1 MKRTKGATTM
11 GRMTTAMW
19 WSGLILLFASGLL
32 FGLAVAN
39 AEASEAWVLW
49 MHTTAKGTDWEDY
62 RTYGAWP
69 EHGTCELLQGRI
81 VRRFQTQAQTL
92 TAIGNLVVWQSSE
105 GTVFTAKFLC
115 LPATIDP
122 RS

>member
-1 MKRTKGATTM
+1 MRRLTHWI
-11 GRMTTAMW
+11 MW
-19 WSGLILLFASGLL
+19 LGWLVLFASGLL
-32 FGLAVAN
+32 FGLAVAR
-39 AEASEAWVLW
+39 AEAGEAWVLW

-69 EHGTCELLQGRI
+69 EHATCESLQGRI
-81 VRRFQTQAQTL
+81 VQRFQTQAQTL
-92 TAIGNLVVWQSSE
+92 TAIGNLVVWQHSN

-122 RS
+122 RPQTGR